1 MQEKE
6 EKEQTLGTGTSSLG
20 RNVLTTN
27 MSLLIFGSELRL
39 RAGRPL
45 HRWFLGLAKK
55 NWPLNQYSMIV
66 ADLPVS
72 CVFAIP
78 SL

>member
-1 MQEKE
+1 M
-6 EKEQTLGTGTSSLG
+6 
-20 RNVLTTN
+20 LTMN

-39 RAGRPL
+39 RAGRPS
-45 HRWFLGLAKK
+45 HRWFLGLARK
-55 NWPLNQYSMIV
+55 NRALNQYSMIV
-66 ADLPVS
+66 ADVPVS